1 MGKQPKKKLRTK
13 AEIARDRVI
22 RAKYQSRPTLAE
34 VVGQGE
40 HELPIR
46 QGEYLSLMEFA
57 AHIRTRRKQLNLSL
71 TDLSTLTGIDKAAL
85 SRLENGLV
93 DNPTVGTLIRIAG
106 SLNSRVKFALEDDS
120 PAKTR

>member
-13 AEIARDRVI
+13 TEIARDRLI
-22 RAKYQSRPTLAE
+22 RAKYQRRPTLAE
-34 VVGQGE
+34 VAEQGD
-40 HELPIR
+40 HESPMR

-57 AHIRTRRKQLNLSL
+57 ARVRARRKQLNLSL
-71 TDLSTLTGIDKAAL
+71 ADLSTLSGIDKAAL

-93 DNPTVGTLIRIAG
+93 DNPTVGTLIRIAR
-106 SLNSRVKFALEDDS
+106 SLNSRVKFALEDES